1 VRVPGSA
8 RELVDVALRANL
20 ELGAVPGLVLL
31 SGGVEP
37 PTALAP
43 SGYMLF

>member
-1 VRVPGSA
+1 
-8 RELVDVALRANL
+8 VALRAKL
-20 ELGAVPGLVLL
+20 RLGAVPGLVLV
-31 SGGVEP
+31 SHGVVP